1 MKRLWIAVAILLVML
16 GSTLGNSWYIDRTV
30 SAFLEQLTAAHDQ
43 AAADNWE
50 GAAQLTRQVVDH
62 WQHHDFYFHATLPH
76 KDIDQ
81 IHLTF
86 QEVEEYLEL
95 EEADQYNAA
104 SARLITQL
112 SLLAEMEQLNLK
124 NIL

>member
-30 SAFLEQLTAAHDQ
+30 SDFLNQLSAAHKQ
-43 AAADNWE
+43 ASTDNWE
-50 GAAQLTRQVVDH
+50 RATQLTRQVVDH
-62 WQHHDFYFHATLPH
+62 WQHHDFYFHVMLPH
-76 KDIDQ
+76 DDIDQ

-112 SLLAEMEQLNLK
+112 GLLAEMEQLNLK

>member
-1 MKRLWIAVAILLVML
+1 MKRLWIAVAVLLVLL
-16 GSTLGNSWYIDRTV
+16 GSTLGNSWYIGHTV
-30 SAFLEQLTAAHDQ
+30 SGFVEQLTAAHKQ
-43 AAADNWE
+43 AASDNWE
-50 GAAQLTRQVVDH
+50 RAAQLTQQVVDH
-62 WQHHDFYFHATLPH
+62 WQRHDFYFHVMLPH
-76 KDIDQ
+76 ADIDQ

-104 SARLITQL
+104 SAKLITQL
-112 SLLAEMEQLNLK
+112 GLLAEMEQLNLK